1 LQKAVSPRQRR
12 NIPARVY
19 WILPSLPTTTTK
31 DHRNQTM
38 FIHSTTHTDDF
49 AFYLVLSDISI
60 DDWVVKSKDLV
71 CQPLFIVDYSL
82 SYYLRTPTWK
92 QEHLPLRALLSA
104 IRSLVPESKVLS
116 DISGMGSIVCTTER
130 AVFAVLTISRVM
142 KVLSG
147 TSGIGTGAC
156 TTEVSALRTRQLS
169 DALSPQRCYPRLPT
183 RT

>member
-1 LQKAVSPRQRR
+1 
-12 NIPARVY
+12 
-19 WILPSLPTTTTK
+19 
-31 DHRNQTM
+31 M
-38 FIHSTTHTDDF
+38 
-49 AFYLVLSDISI
+49 
-60 DDWVVKSKDLV
+60 V
-71 CQPLFIVDYSL
+71 CQPLFIVDYSH
-82 SYYLRTPTWK
+82 YLRTPTWK

-116 DISGMGSIVCTTER
+116 DISGIESIVCTTER

-156 TTEVSALRTRQLS
+156 TTEISALRTRQLS